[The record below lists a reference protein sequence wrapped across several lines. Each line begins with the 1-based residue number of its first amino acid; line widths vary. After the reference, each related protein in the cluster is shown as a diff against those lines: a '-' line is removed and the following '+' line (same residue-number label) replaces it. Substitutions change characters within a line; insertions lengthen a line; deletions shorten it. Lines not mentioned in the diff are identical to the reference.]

1 MYKSLI
7 ALLLIF
13 SATALQAEN
22 NYSGFYLGATLGY
35 VDGEDKTTESLD
47 GEINGYTSKT
57 TPKGWLL
64 SALGGYNWVLQNNIL
79 LGIEGDLDYRNAD
92 DRSDFFNDG
101 DVDPDYSVE
110 SDLKYAASLRGRLG
124 YLLKNDKTLVYATAG
139 LGAANIKRTYFDN
152 DSEISQSSTD
162 TQTGIMAGF
171 GLEQS
176 ISDVLSIQAEYRY
189 ADYGD
194 KAVST
199 DEVYGSGYSE
209 EQKYT
214 EQSLRIGVVYHF

>member
-1 MYKSLI
+1 MYKSLV

-35 VDGEDKTTESLD
+35 VDGEDKLTESSD
-47 GEINGYTSKT
+47 GEVNGYTSKT

-92 DRSDFFNDG
+92 DRSDFFEDG
-101 DVDPDYSVE
+101 DVDPDYSVK

-194 KAVST
+194 KAVSP
-199 DEVYGSGYSE
+199 DVVYGSEYSE